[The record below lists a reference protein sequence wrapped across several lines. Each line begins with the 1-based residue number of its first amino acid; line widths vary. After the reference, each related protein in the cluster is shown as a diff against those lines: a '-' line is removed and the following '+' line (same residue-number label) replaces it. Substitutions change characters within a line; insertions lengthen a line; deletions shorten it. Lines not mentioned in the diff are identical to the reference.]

1 MSHLSLTL
9 FESFYATVDGQPI
22 TRLTSRKA
30 QALLAY
36 LIIEHAHP
44 HSRESLAT
52 LLWPDL
58 PERDT
63 LRKFRHTLSDLR
75 QALGISNPHN
85 SFLLISRNMLQFNM
99 ASSHN
104 LDVAL
109 FEQQVSAIHALHAQ
123 LAPIRSGG
131 FAGEAGN
138 GNKQELSPIR
148 LAASR
153 LSLAGIASRN
163 GFLPDLFIDS
173 ASFEEWLQ
181 IKRQQFHWQFMRA
194 LQQLGEIHE
203 ALGQYE
209 QAQICARRQI
219 ELESWREEA
228 HRQLMRALALNGE
241 RSMAL
246 IQYQACLHCLN
257 AELGVGP
264 DAETVELYQAIIE
277 GKLSS
282 RISQPPSPVIHTATL
297 SQVPAY
303 THHPALFVDRRH
315 ELARLEHLL
324 DAALHGHGSVAFII
338 GEVGSGKTALASEFV
353 RCAMAKHTDLLATI
367 GQCHTHIGSG
377 DPYLP
382 FRQILQMLAGDYEAY
397 QAACL
402 IVPELS
408 NRLNQACPAFKQ
420 DLANYGYDL
429 IDRFV
434 SRSLLQHTDPI
445 LATRTLGM
453 PDHQGVSI
461 PYSTNPLP
469 LLPNQQIAAV
479 LFALTRRSPLI
490 VILDDLHWAD
500 RESINLMSYLGRHLG
515 GNRILI
521 IGTYQPARVTSP
533 SIHTLGGWRS
543 IPVNDSTPPEPSPFA
558 QALGQNWDRHPLESV
573 VYELRRRFGITP
585 IDLDQA
591 DGRQLVTALLDRE
604 PNTLD
609 ASFRQLLYCYTA
621 GNPLFTLAMLDTL
634 KANGSLVRNSSGA
647 WAEGAHLDWNELP
660 PQVEAA
666 IAENIGRLHPIW
678 QTIMAIASVEGEEFT
693 AEVVSQVSGVALT
706 ELIGMLRSEH
716 GLVYYYGRECANLQ
730 GTQHLSRYRF
740 RHRLTQQYLY
750 HRLEPTERAW
760 LHQAIDQTL
769 AVLQRD

>member
-22 TRLTSRKA
+22 TRLTSRRA

-36 LIIEHAHP
+36 LIIEHTHP
-44 HSRESLAT
+44 HPREGLAT

-75 QALGISNPHN
+75 QALGISNPHD

-109 FEQQVSAIHALHAQ
+109 FEQQVSAIHALYAQ
-123 LAPIRSGG
+123 LSSIKSGG

-138 GNKQELSPIR
+138 GNNQALSPIR

-153 LSLAGIASRN
+153 LDLAGISFRN

-181 IKRQQFHWQFMRA
+181 IKRQQFHGQLMRA
-194 LQQLGEIHE
+194 LQQLGEIYE

-209 QAQICARRQI
+209 QAQIYARRQI
-219 ELESWREEA
+219 ELEPWREEA
-228 HRQLMRALALNGE
+228 HRQLMRALALNSE

-246 IQYQACLHCLN
+246 IQYQTCLHCLD

-264 DAETVELYQAIIE
+264 EVETVELYQAISD
-277 GKLSS
+277 GTLSS
-282 RISQPPSPVIHTATL
+282 RMSQPPSPAIRSPSQRYVPTHTNE
-297 SQVPAY
+297 
-303 THHPALFVDRRH
+303 PALFINRRH
-315 ELARLEHLL
+315 ELARLDRLL
-324 DAALHGHGSVAFII
+324 DAALCGHSGVIFVT
-338 GEVGSGKTALASEFV
+338 GEVGSGKTALVSEFA
-353 RCAMAKHTDLLATI
+353 RCAMAKHANLLVAM
-367 GQCHTHIGSG
+367 GQCHAHVGSG

-382 FRQILQMLAGDYEAY
+382 FRQILQMLAGDHEAY

-402 IVPELS
+402 ITPELGK
-408 NRLNQACPAFKQ
+408 RLDLACPAFIH
-420 DLANYGYDL
+420 DLNDYGSDL
-429 IDRFV
+429 IGRFV
-434 SRSLLQHTDPI
+434 PQSLLQHTEPV
-445 LATRTLGM
+445 LSAHALGL
-453 PDHQGVSI
+453 PNYPEISAPHAR
-461 PYSTNPLP
+461 NPLP
-469 LLPNQQIAAV
+469 LLPNQQVAAV
-479 LFALTRRSPLI
+479 LFALTRRTPLI
-490 VILDDLHWAD
+490 IILDDLHWAD
-500 RESINLMSYLGRHLG
+500 SESINLMSYLGRHLVG
-515 GNRILI
+515 SRILI
-521 IGTYQPARVTSP
+521 IGTYQPARIVSP
-533 SIHTLGGWRS
+533 SMPTWVGWRS
-543 IPVNDSTPPEPSPFA
+543 ASIKESPAHESSVFA
-558 QALGQNWDRHPLESV
+558 QMLLSGWERHPLEGV
-573 VYELRRRFGITP
+573 VYELQRRFGTIP
-585 IDLDQA
+585 INLDQA
-591 DGRQLVTALLDRE
+591 DSHQLMMEFLDCE
-604 PNTLD
+604 PNVLD
-609 ASFRQLLYCYTA
+609 ATFRQTLYCYTA

-634 KANGSLVRNSSGA
+634 KANGSLVRNPSGA
-647 WAEGAHLDWNELP
+647 WAEGTHLDWSELP

-693 AEVVSQVSGVALT
+693 AEIVSQVSGVALT
-706 ELIGMLRSEH
+706 ELISMLRSEH
-716 GLVYYYGRECANLQ
+716 GLVYYYGRECANLH